1 MIKIRDIYDKYRDTG
16 IIIETW
22 YSSSSRHRAGNNI
35 CVDTGYGYDEFPVR
49 SVDFQELWAYGYEE
63 CDEAQYDREVDEND
77 IEWEVYAD
85 GHPIVVIIWLTHL
98 SYRILYDDSPD
109 FKRVEDLR
117 IENIGQYSELV
128 VIKRL
133 SRNKYEKEEEYYEDE
148 YYPVGDDDNYWM
160 EDDYEVPKKDA
171 EVVSAPRHV
180 LDKMWTDENYLINEQ
195 DLREFPYE
203 LDLDWM
209 DEETFEE
216 HYGKADACILV
227 AVLA

>member
-35 CVDTGYGYDEFPVR
+35 CVDNGYEYDQSPVR

-77 IEWEVYAD
+77 IDWDLYAD
-85 GHPIVVIIWLTHL
+85 GHPTVVIIWLTHL
-98 SYRILYDDSPD
+98 SYRILYDDSPA
-109 FKRVEDLR
+109 FMRVLDLR
-117 IENIGQYSELV
+117 HELIGQYSELV
-128 VIKRL
+128 VIKRH
-133 SRNKYEKEEEYYEDE
+133 SRNWDEEDEDE
-148 YYPVGDDDNYWM
+148 YYPVGDDDDYWM
-160 EDDYEVPKKDA
+160 DCDQPKIEA
-171 EVVSAPRHV
+171 EVVSAPRDV
-180 LDKMWTDENYLINEQ
+180 LDKMWTDEQYLISEKG
-195 DLREFPYE
+195 LREFPYD
-203 LDLDWM
+203 LDLEWM

>member
-16 IIIETW
+16 IIIEIW
-22 YSSSSRHRAGNNI
+22 YSSSPRNLLEQNI
-35 CVDTGYGYDEFPVR
+35 CVEHGYGYNHLPVR
-49 SVDFQELWAYGYEE
+49 DVDIQDLWAYEYEE
-63 CDEAQYDREVDEND
+63 CDEFQYDMHVDQND
-77 IEWEVYAD
+77 IEWELYAD
-85 GHPIVVIIWLTHL
+85 GQPIVVVIWLTHL

-180 LDKMWTDENYLINEQ
+180 LDKMWTDENYLINEK

-209 DEETFEE
+209 DEETIEE

>member
-16 IIIETW
+16 IIIEIW
-22 YSSSSRHRAGNNI
+22 YSSSPRNLLEQNI
-35 CVDTGYGYDEFPVR
+35 CVEHGYGYNHLPVR
-49 SVDFQELWAYGYEE
+49 DVDIQDLWAYEYEE
-63 CDEAQYDREVDEND
+63 CDEFQYDMHVDQND
-77 IEWEVYAD
+77 IEWELYAD
-85 GHPIVVIIWLTHL
+85 GQPIVVVIWLTHL

-109 FKRVEDLR
+109 FKRVADLR

-133 SRNKYEKEEEYYEDE
+133 TQNQYEKEEEYYEDE
-148 YYPVGDDDNYWM
+148 YYPVGDDDNYLM
-160 EDDYEVPKKDA
+160 DDYDYVPKKDA
-171 EVVSAPRHV
+171 EVISAPRDV
-180 LDKMWTDENYLINEQ
+180 LDKMWTDENYLINEK